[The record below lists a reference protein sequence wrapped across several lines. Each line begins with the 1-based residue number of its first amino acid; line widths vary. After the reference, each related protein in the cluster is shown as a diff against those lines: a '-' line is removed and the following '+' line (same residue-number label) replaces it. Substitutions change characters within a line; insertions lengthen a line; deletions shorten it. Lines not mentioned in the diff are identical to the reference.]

1 LIAGSTSSDP
11 RPKRRGRAEDP
22 FSHAMHETQSMSAL
36 ERFDDD
42 RKFRPEANLDDDLQ
56 KELDEA
62 LGDSDSLMDIMEEA
76 TAETPASQAAADKGS
91 GSEDKGDQAPTASR
105 LRVDP
110 DGVRRGE
117 VVAVQGDDIFV
128 DLGGKSQ
135 GLLPASQYQDDPLPE
150 EGDVVE
156 FTVEGYDQSEG
167 LVMLSRKGAVLAA
180 SWENLKRGN
189 IVEGRVTGLNK
200 GGLELSVSGIKAF
213 MPFSMV
219 EMHHVEDF
227 TPYLNRKLLCEVR
240 EVKRSENR
248 VLLSHRAVLERQA
261 AEQAE
266 QTLEQIEEGSVVD
279 GTVKTIKPY
288 GAFVDIGGVDGLL
301 HIREMAHGHVDKVT
315 DVVKEGQQIKVA
327 VISIDRDENKIALS
341 LKETLADPW
350 EGVENKYPVD
360 SIVTG
365 RVTRL
370 VDFGAFVEL
379 EDGVEGLIPIG
390 EITYERHIKHPSD
403 ELKEGDTIRVK
414 VLRVEPKRKR
424 ISLSIKQVEGDP
436 WMGAEARWPVNSTV
450 EGNVTRIAEFGAF
463 VQIAP
468 GVEGLV
474 HISELSPMHVQSVRD
489 VVKEGEHVEARVV
502 SVDEDARRIGLSIKQ
517 MTEAGQVDV
526 ERNYGGRAE
535 EGKKRKRPLKGG
547 LD

>member
-1 LIAGSTSSDP
+1 
-11 RPKRRGRAEDP
+11 
-22 FSHAMHETQSMSAL
+22 MSAL

-42 RKFRPEANLDDDLQ
+42 KKFRPQANLDDDLQ
-56 KELDEA
+56 QEIDAA
-62 LGDSDSLMDIMEEA
+62 LGDSDSLMDMMEEA
-76 TAETPASQAAADKGS
+76 TSQPDTPPEGEQPAGPARD
-91 GSEDKGDQAPTASR
+91 EDKAAEAPAAGR
-105 LRVDP
+105 LRVGA
-110 DGVRRGE
+110 DGVRRGK
-117 VVAVQGDDIFV
+117 VVAIQGDDIFV

-135 GLLPASQYQDDPLPE
+135 GLLPASQYEDEPLPA

-180 SWENLKRGN
+180 SWDNLKRGN
-189 IVEGRVTGLNK
+189 VVEGRVTGLNK

-219 EMHHVEDF
+219 EMHHVEDL

-248 VLLSHRAVLERQA
+248 VILSHRAVLERQA

-266 QTLEQIEEGSVVD
+266 QTLQQIEEGSVVD

-288 GAFVDIGGVDGLL
+288 GAFVDIGGIDGLL

-315 DVVKEGQQIKVA
+315 DVVKEGQKIKVA
-327 VISIDRDENKIALS
+327 VISIDHEENKIGLS
-341 LKETLADPW
+341 LKETMADPW
-350 EGVENKYPVD
+350 EGIENKYPVD

-370 VDFGAFVEL
+370 AEFGAFVEL
-379 EDGVEGLIPIG
+379 EDGVEGLVPIG
-390 EITYERHIKHPSD
+390 EITYERHLKHPSD

-414 VLRVEPKRKR
+414 VIRVEPKRKR

-450 EGNVTRIAEFGAF
+450 EGNVTRVADFGAF

-468 GVEGLV
+468 GVEGLI

-489 VVKEGEHVEARVV
+489 VVKEGEHVEARVI

-517 MTEAGQVDV
+517 LTEAGQVDV
-526 ERNYGGRAE
+526 QRNFGGRADK
-535 EGKKRKRPLKGG
+535 GKKRKRPLKGG